1 MTDSLHEA
9 REHTWQALAA
19 WPLRRSVLGRERC
32 DALVRTTLSQ
42 MADTEIDAVSMG
54 RCDDYRKAVC
64 RRIERR
70 VKSLYAENCGMAFTT
85 LILIWAISTIVQ
97 VLVYRWLNSRNGS
110 EAGS

>member
-1 MTDSLHEA
+1 MS
-9 REHTWQALAA
+9 
-19 WPLRRSVLGRERC
+19 
-32 DALVRTTLSQ
+32 
-42 MADTEIDAVSMG
+42 

-70 VKSLYAENCGMAFTT
+70 VKSLYAENCGMAFAT

-97 VLVYRWLNSRNGS
+97 ILVYRWLNSRNGS